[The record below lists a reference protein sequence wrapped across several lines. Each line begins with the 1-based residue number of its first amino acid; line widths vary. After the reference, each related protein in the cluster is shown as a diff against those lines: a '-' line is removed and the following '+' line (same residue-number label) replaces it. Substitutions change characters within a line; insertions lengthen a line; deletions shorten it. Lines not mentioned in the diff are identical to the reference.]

1 MTTIFDLTPRQKEV
15 RKLLGGPQTHSLL
28 FGGSRSGKTFI
39 IEYAKAVRA
48 IRSPN
53 SRHLMA
59 RHQNIDVRQSVLQD
73 TFPKMMR
80 LAFPNVAYSVNKQDQ
95 YVQLP
100 NGSELW
106 YAGLDDKERV
116 EKILGKEYATIAV
129 NEASQVKYDT
139 IETLRTRLA
148 QKCFTDSGVEL
159 PLRAYYDLNP
169 SGSSHW
175 TYQEFIKSL
184 KPNGEIV
191 ADPEDYAY
199 AVMNPGD
206 NPHLPEAYL
215 KQLAGLSS
223 LQRKRFLHGEY
234 LTDMPGALWTR
245 DMLND
250 ARSKSIGGDR
260 RRVVV
265 GVDPSGG
272 AGERGIV
279 VACKEGDNDYAIL
292 QDASG
297 IMSAEEY
304 GRRAAA
310 MADKYDADAIA
321 VERNYGGDMAK
332 AIIDGFEPRARVIMV
347 TASRGKHVRAE
358 PISALY
364 EKNRVRHDGVF
375 QELEDQM
382 TQITANGWEGEGKS
396 PDRLDAAVWALTELS
411 GDESVSAAVFL
422 PKRLRR

>member
-1 MTTIFDLTPRQKEV
+1 MTTTTFSLTQKQKEA
-15 RKLLGGPQTHSLL
+15 RKLLGRGQTHSLL

-48 IRSPN
+48 IRCPN

-59 RHQNIDVRQSVLQD
+59 RHHNIDVRQSVLQD

-80 LAFPNVAYSVNKQDQ
+80 LAFPRVEYETNKADQ
-95 YVQLP
+95 YVTLP

-129 NEASQVKYDT
+129 NEASQVRYET
-139 IETLRTRLA
+139 VETLRTRLA
-148 QKCFTDSGVEL
+148 QAAYLPDGRLL

-175 TYQEFIKSL
+175 TYQEFIKHR
-184 KPNGEIV
+184 KPNGEEV
-191 ADPEDYAY
+191 MDPDDFAHL
-199 AVMNPGD
+199 VMNPLD

-215 KQLAGLSS
+215 KQLRGLSA
-223 LQRKRFLHGEY
+223 LQRKRFLDGEY

-245 DMLND
+245 AMLD
-250 ARSKSIGGDR
+250 EARGASPGGER
-260 RRVVV
+260 RRVAV

-272 AGERGIV
+272 SGERGIV
-279 VACKEGDNDYAIL
+279 VAAKEGNDHYAVL

-297 IMSAEEY
+297 MMSAEEY
-304 GRRAAA
+304 GRRTVA
-310 MADKYDADAIA
+310 MADKWEADVIA

-332 AIIDGFEPRARVIMV
+332 AIIEGFKPRARVVMV
-347 TASRGKHVRAE
+347 TATRGKHVRAE

-364 EKNRVRHDGVF
+364 EKGLVRHDDQF
-375 QELEDQM
+375 TELEDQM
-382 TQITANGWEGEGKS
+382 TQITANGWEGETDS
-396 PDRLDAAVWALTELS
+396 PDRLDALVWALTELS
-411 GDESVSAAVFL
+411 GEHAPAAVFL
-422 PKRLRR
+422 SARNRG